1 MDATSATNG
10 CAHYVPVIRGSSN
23 IRGRLRSRTI
33 RNKASRLSGACHYRR
48 MIKSII
54 DAKHARRRS
63 SNRTSNHRRVL
74 IGIDRERAVGCTY
87 VSRIDEKSGVN
98 TRERER
104 IQSHANFN
112 LRCSN
117 SPSHSLPLSLSLSPF
132 LSAMLI
138 ISSLYVPL
146 FRFCCSVTLGFSR
159 YIALINV
166 KKVYDNCCC
175 KKSTMYDLAVV
186 LNLPQLRK
194 ITFLL
199 SKKHTWLRL
208 LGYIFWNKKL
218 LRL

>member
-1 MDATSATNG
+1 MSATNG
-10 CAHYVPVIRGSSN
+10 YAHYVAVICGSSN
-23 IRGRLRSRTI
+23 IRGRLRIRTI
-33 RNKASRLSGACHYRR
+33 RNKASRLSGTCHYRR

-63 SNRTSNHRRVL
+63 SNRMSNHCRVL
-74 IGIDRERAVGCTY
+74 IGIDRGTAVGCTY

-117 SPSHSLPLSLSLSPF
+117 SSLSFSLLSLF
-132 LSAMLI
+132 LSFSVMLI

-146 FRFCCSVTLGFSR
+146 FRFCCSVTLSFSR

-175 KKSTMYDLAVV
+175 KKVRCT
-186 LNLPQLRK
+186 
-194 ITFLL
+194 ILL
-199 SKKHTWLRL
+199 SC
-208 LGYIFWNKKL
+208 
-218 LRL
+218 